1 MNKEPRPSNSQAPDG
16 PYSQPRVTTG
26 SPQNSLQKPTDQ
38 GLRASGAADLDGQP
52 LFKML
57 WSEGWLNI
65 CLSVPALTTAHLAKC
80 FTQDRYGAGRR
91 SCLSSPWELGFATT
105 LLLPVLTQEG
115 WHEQQEESASCRSF
129 LYTTSSLPG
138 KAGENR
144 AADPF
149 SQTFHHSSWWSW
161 GKWFPSPNIWLVGQG
176 HICPHPSGNA
186 GKEEPHKA
194 KESRK
199 QRLQPGIH
207 VQTHDVVL
215 GMGPGSGLP
224 H

>member
-1 MNKEPRPSNSQAPDG
+1 
-16 PYSQPRVTTG
+16 
-26 SPQNSLQKPTDQ
+26 
-38 GLRASGAADLDGQP
+38 
-52 LFKML
+52 ML
-57 WSEGWLNI
+57 WSEDWLNI
-65 CLSVPALTTAHLAKC
+65 CLSVPAPTTAHLAKC
-80 FTQDRYGAGRR
+80 FTQDRLGAGRG
-91 SCLSSPWELGFATT
+91 SCLSSLWERGFATT

-115 WHEQQEESASCRSF
+115 WPEQQEGSASCRSF
-129 LYTTSSLPG
+129 LYTTLSLPG
-138 KAGENR
+138 KAVGNR

-149 SQTFHHSSWWSW
+149 SQTLRHPSWWPW
-161 GKWFPSPNIWLVGQG
+161 GNRFPSPNIWLVGQA

-194 KESRK
+194 KDSRK

-207 VQTHDVVL
+207 VQSPDVVL